1 MLHFTQLNTFHRAAC
16 MYAWDAPEG
25 GPCFFRPAGI
35 YCPDKNPEAAKTQAP
50 CFDLNEQGNYTIKPG
65 RGSCCKDAT
74 IDERGIQL
82 GGCPLS
88 SLTSTTWQCKWGQ
101 QGISFVLNMEYGFY
115 YNVSI
120 DEHHRPHGCKVSN
133 ENMMLWLLVHY

>member
-1 MLHFTQLNTFHRAAC
+1 MN
-16 MYAWDAPEG
+16 AWDAPEG
-25 GPCFFRPAGI
+25 GPCFFRSAGI

-50 CFDLNEQGNYTIKPG
+50 CFDLNEQGNYTM
-65 RGSCCKDAT
+65 RGWIESCCKDAT

-82 GGCPLS
+82 GGCPMS
-88 SLTSTTWQCKWGQ
+88 SLTHNPQ
-101 QGISFVLNMEYGFY
+101 QLCMQGAQVISFVLNMEYGFY
-115 YNVSI
+115 YNVSV